1 MLISISAVVK
11 GCVCVVGRAVDDVV
25 VGEGVGPDSDGA
37 HAVEEE
43 PGPAVVSGLAV
54 VGERP
59 EYAGVGLDAGPQGF
73 VPVGTV
79 GAGVSVRGL
88 HLVQHLE
95 RPELFF
101 SPLLD
106 TTSITVE

>member
-1 MLISISAVVK
+1 MVGGAVN
-11 GCVCVVGRAVDDVV
+11 DVV
-25 VGEGVGPDSDGA
+25 VGEGVGPHSDGA
-37 HAVEEE
+37 HTVEEE

-54 VGERP
+54 VGECP
-59 EYAGVGLDAGPQGF
+59 EYAGVGLDTGPEGF
-73 VPVGTV
+73 VPVGNA